1 METTIMGLIGV
12 NLNTKP
18 CFWSLQKVGLIV
30 ERAWCLTVACSV
42 EASPTIRTMKLRHPA
57 IWELDFLETLQCF
70 LDRHR
75 GFPKL
80 RVPFEGSQ

>member
-12 NLNTKP
+12 NLNPKP
-18 CFWSLQKVGLIV
+18 CFWSLQKVGLTV
-30 ERAWCLTVACSV
+30 LRAWCLTIAGCV

-57 IWELDFLETLQCF
+57 IWELDSLGTLQCF
-70 LDRHR
+70 LDRHG

-80 RVPFEGSQ
+80 RVPFEGPQ